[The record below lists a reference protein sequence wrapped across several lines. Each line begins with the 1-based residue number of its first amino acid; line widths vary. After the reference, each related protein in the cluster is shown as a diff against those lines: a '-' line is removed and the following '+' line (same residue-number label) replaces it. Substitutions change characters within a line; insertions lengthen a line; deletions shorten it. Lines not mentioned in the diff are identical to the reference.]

1 MDASM
6 GMDMDINM
14 DMGGGAAKTEPS
26 ASPSASAEPD
36 NSPMS
41 YFAYGQYPM
50 TIIAHIA
57 VMILAWCF
65 VLPAGEETIFE

>member
-6 GMDMDINM
+6 GMDMDMSM

-65 VLPAGEETIFE
+65 VLPAGEGTIFE